1 LERKQSMLRQNS
13 TSYLTE
19 DKMSNYVN
27 ETDKLRA
34 HLDELVRKHRTLDE
48 EIESR
53 FHNKNVTEEVR
64 RLKTYKLFL
73 KDEIY
78 RIKRQL
84 EQIGAY
90 TNGRH

>member
-1 LERKQSMLRQNS
+1 MTNFGRSNL
-13 TSYLTE
+13 
-19 DKMSNYVN
+19 SNYEN
-27 ETDKLRA
+27 EPDKLRA
-34 HLDELVRKHRTLDE
+34 HLEELSRKHKALDD
-48 EIESR
+48 EISQR
-53 FHNKNVTEEVR
+53 FHNQNINEEVR
-64 RLKTYKLFL
+64 RLKTHKLFL